1 MIMEMGELWIYWW
14 CTHILEWT
22 YAHQYCW
29 VRLAKK
35 KLDGKSFSKKFKLTM
50 DTSLN
55 KDQHKQE
62 LLCG

>member
-1 MIMEMGELWIYWW
+1 LS
-14 CTHILEWT
+14 
-22 YAHQYCW
+22 YAHQYYL

-35 KLDGKSFSKKFKLTM
+35 IGWQIIFEKISKLTM